1 MAVKLGYKNV
11 FRDPLGFPQWHA
23 KRFPVESKKSGLDN
37 LDQAGSSSAGAKP
50 NGVGPLHGW
59 AMVWTL
65 MGIFVGGIAL
75 NLTPCVYPLIP
86 ITISYFGGKSD
97 KGSIAIHGGCYVA
110 GIAFTNSILGVFAA
124 LTGSLMGALLQHPI
138 VLTLLSIL
146 LISLSASLFGFWEL
160 KVPFRVMQAATRS
173 HSGYVGSLFMGLMMG
188 IVAAPCIGPFVLGL
202 LTWVASMGS
211 PWLGFVIFFTLSL
224 GLGLPFFF
232 LALFSGHINKL
243 PRSGEWMLWVRKL
256 MGWVLIGMA
265 AYFIQPLVPETVG
278 VFSMAGVGLFAGIH
292 LGWMDRTKAAFKAF
306 DWIKMTAALA
316 ALVFAIVLIGNY
328 TTRGPQARFD
338 TYSDSLLAEARNAG
352 KPVIIDFSAQWCTP
366 CRELDD
372 VTFHDANVVD
382 RVEKE
387 FTLVKV
393 DLTRKGNPVH
403 ERLLAQYKV
412 KGVPTVVFLD
422 RQGNEIQSLRL
433 VDFEPPEK
441 FLERMKKAEEN
452 Q

>member
-1 MAVKLGYKNV
+1 VAVKLGYKNV